1 MRIHLFR
8 IWYSTT
14 YSVLFFI
21 LIILLGISP
30 ADTIYQS
37 FKNNQIQNTFVIAG
51 VYLLTFI
58 LTVLIYS
65 TRIYTNRSVLAGIPK
80 AYIPVENGEVGK
92 AVRRMIVKSLKRS
105 AIIAWDSNP
114 RDIREEIQSDGRTGT
129 RPCTAER
136 NRSTF
141 RRRNHL
147 DDVTIIPVS
156 ASSPPWGH
164 IAHPG
169 WASPASEDLPNLH
182 FWAVIP
188 ELPNLIEAKAVSLAP
203 PDPALDIQLPAQD
216 NSPIL
221 PDAQVVA
228 LLQRPAT
235 MGLRDYLG
243 RLSSFGLINPPVLG
257 AKFLSLYEYARFSTS
272 ALTETEFRDLM
283 SIFAEI
289 LSGMTGLD
297 LDLLAEFQA
306 EDADSETQSLAPS
319 VSASSSNGSAIHYPR
334 PRVIMKTSIFDGYTF
349 SRPIAAENM
358 ASYARPVSGPDAAA
372 QRDPPYRGRSSS
384 RRTRSESPEP
394 ISRESS
400 RGRNISSASLALP
413 RRTAS
418 GTSLYADSG
427 PTRRRNPSSGP
438 SSASSL
444 RSARSVIRLTPNP
457 EPGDLPYQYYFD
469 GSG

>member
-349 SRPIAAENM
+349 SR
-358 ASYARPVSGPDAAA
+358 
-372 QRDPPYRGRSSS
+372 RSSS